1 MPSRDLEVN
10 IDGDPT
16 GWNRALKS
24 AERQA
29 AKFRAEVAKLEAK
42 LKTHQAQTDKAA
54 KSANLM
60 RGELATLVSAGA
72 AVSPAFL
79 AAGAGVAAFA
89 AMAVP
94 SILKVVK
101 AQEDLAENWSSLSSG
116 QKVSAA
122 ATKNLIDQYKDL
134 SAALEPEVLRNYNT
148 ALGITAS
155 LMPRLQPLAREG
167 AKALQDFQNKLALA
181 LDSKP
186 VDDFFT
192 FLEKETGPGMDAVGD
207 AAISLVGTVGSLVQ
221 ALAPL
226 ATSGLGVVT
235 MLSDLVGAI
244 TTVSPEMAQLVT
256 LAVALRGP
264 LTALGGTLG
273 PMAKG
278 AAKAAEGATK
288 AGVGMKA
295 LNLVAKAGP
304 SLLMGAGLALAFFA
318 VKAATAK
325 SSTDKLVDTMR
336 ALHQAVGNNLKG
348 YDAMNAAL
356 DAQVVPATQRAA
368 QAARDMTSNVSFTSV
383 EVYKGATAA
392 ESLTKAWTDQAK
404 AANNLAKSN
413 ITAGAKALADQYG
426 ITADQAISLADA
438 IGVDLSKGVLEN
450 GRITATTAARFQS
463 YIAAVEMARNPTAM
477 IGLALRN
484 AANDGLKLEDRIKSL
499 QGALDA
505 FFNPSIAVFNA
516 TTQMKSAFAAA
527 AEAVKKAHGNLST
540 ATETTRAA
548 RDAFAAAAQAVA
560 TTAEAT
566 YNFTARTKDAATA
579 ERARKDAVLAQLPG
593 LASLAG
599 RNKAAQDQVAALA
612 FSYGISGREAADAG
626 VKTQGL
632 INKINN
638 LHSKKVDITA
648 NTAAARAAVE
658 ALLARMM
665 AIKNKTVTI
674 TAVRVGDFS
683 TSAPGAGRA
692 LHASGGYISG
702 PGTGTSDSIPA
713 MLSNGEY
720 VINAAATARH
730 RGLLESINAGHYASG
745 GLVKG
750 YASGG
755 QVSAADVPLSDF
767 VSRYMGKTNTA
778 ADVKKASNARKDA
791 VDQLRKAER
800 KLADDRRHHR
810 SSRTIKDDEARVA
823 KERRDLAAATDKL
836 RTTEANYKKTKAT
849 PSAQLQGALTAGIK
863 NTKAFIAN
871 ITKLADMGYGPLAQ
885 ALLAQG
891 GPEAERFAADAVKL
905 SKSKLTK
912 LNADVQTSAKYQ
924 AQLDQLPNILKI
936 KDARAHGAKTIAGM
950 VQYTGLS
957 EDEIAAANQVGHL
970 FARGGVQRYASG
982 GLAPGVAGGPVALF
996 GEGRGKEAY
1005 IPYDRAYRSRA
1016 MGLVN
1021 QVAADFGMSRRSY
1034 ATAPGLAE
1042 RTVQHVT
1049 NHVTIQGAMDPV
1061 AVGREVEKVLNR
1073 LSRERGRTTLSFT
1086 RR

>member
-1 MPSRDLEVN
+1 MPTRDLETN

-29 AKFRAEVAKLEAK
+29 IKFRKEVERLEAK
-42 LKTHQAQTDKAA
+42 LKSHQTQTDKAA

-60 RGELATLVSAGA
+60 RGELATLVAAGA

-79 AAGAGVAAFA
+79 AAGAGVAAFG

-94 SILKVVK
+94 AIVKVIK

-122 ATKNLIDQYKDL
+122 ATKNLISQYKSLAD
-134 SAALEPEVLRNYNT
+134 ALEPEVLANFNT
-148 ALGITAS
+148 ALGITAA

-167 AKALQDFQNKLALA
+167 AKALQDFQNKLAKA

-192 FLEKETGPGMDAVGD
+192 FLEKGAGPGMDAVGD
-207 AAISLVGTVGSLVQ
+207 ATLSLVGTVGSLVQ

-264 LTALGGTLG
+264 LGALGGTLG

-278 AAKAAEGATK
+278 AAKAGEGAAK

-304 SLLMGAGLALAFFA
+304 GLLMGAGLALAFFA

-336 ALHQAVGNNLKG
+336 ALHQAVGNNLAG
-348 YDAMNAAL
+348 YDAMNRAL
-356 DAQVVPATQRAA
+356 DAQVIPATARAA
-368 QAARDMTSNVSFTSV
+368 QTQKDMASNTSFMSV
-383 EVYKGATAA
+383 EVAKGAAAA
-392 ESLTKAWTDQAK
+392 ETLTRAWTDQAK

-413 ITAGAKALADQYG
+413 ITAGAKALAQQYG
-426 ITADQAISLADA
+426 ITADQAIALADA
-438 IGVDLSKGVLEN
+438 IGVDLSRGVLEN
-450 GRITATTAARFQS
+450 GRITATTAARFQT
-463 YIAAVEMARNPTAM
+463 YIAAVQMARNPTAM
-477 IGLALRN
+477 IGLAWQN
-484 AANDGLKLEDRIKSL
+484 AANEGMKLEDRVKSL

-505 FFNPSIAVFNA
+505 LFNPSLSLYQAQ
-516 TTQMKSAFAAA
+516 TQMRNAFA
-527 AEAVKKAHGNLST
+527 EAKKALDASNGSLSL
-540 ATETTRAA
+540 ASEKGRAA
-548 RDAFAAAAQAVA
+548 RDAFAAAAGMVS
-560 TTAEAT
+560 TTAQRT
-566 YNFTARTKDAATA
+566 YDYTSRTQGAAAATQA
-579 ERARKDAVLAQLPG
+579 AKEAVLRQLPA
-593 LASLAG
+593 LADLAG
-599 RNKAAQDQVAALA
+599 KNKAAQGQVANLA
-612 FSYGISGREAADAG
+612 ASYGISGKEARDAG
-626 VKTQGL
+626 VKVQGL
-632 INKINN
+632 IDKINN
-638 LHSKKVDITA
+638 IPRSRSTTITA
-648 NTAAARAAVE
+648 NTAPAMGALG
-658 ALLARMM
+658 ALLSR
-665 AIKNKTVTI
+665 INSS
-674 TAVRVGDFS
+674 TASVKVGVMGGYS
-683 TSAPGAGRA
+683 VPGMGRA
-692 LHASGGYISG
+692 DGGPVYG
-702 PGTGTSDSIPA
+702 PGGPRDDRVPIMA
-713 MLSNGEY
+713 SNGEY
-720 VINAAATARH
+720 VVNAAATARH
-730 RGLLESINAGHYASG
+730 RPILEAINAGRYADG

-836 RTTEANYKKTKAT
+836 RTTEANYKKTKAS

-871 ITKLADMGYGPLAQ
+871 ITKLADAGYGALAQ

-950 VQYTGLS
+950 MQYTGLS

-970 FARGGVQRYASG
+970 FARGGIQAYASG
-982 GLAPGVAGGPVALF
+982 GLAPGVASGPVALF

-1005 IPYDRAYRSRA
+1005 IPYDQAYRSRA

-1021 QVAADFGMSRRSY
+1021 QVASDFGMTRRAY

-1042 RTVQHVT
+1042 RVVHHVS

-1073 LSRERGRTTLSFT
+1073 LSRDRGRTTLSFA

>member
-1 MPSRDLEVN
+1 MPSRDLETN

-29 AKFRAEVAKLEAK
+29 AKFRKEVERLEGK
-42 LKTHQAQTDKAA
+42 LKSHQATTDKAA

-60 RGELATLVSAGA
+60 RGELATLVAAGA

-101 AQEDLAENWSSLSSG
+101 AQEDLAENWSSLSG
-116 QKVSAA
+116 RQKISAA

-134 SAALEPEVLRNYNT
+134 ADALEPEVLRNYNT
-148 ALGITAS
+148 ALGITAA
-155 LMPRLQPLAREG
+155 LMPKLQPLAREG
-167 AKALQDFQNKLALA
+167 AKAFQDFQNKLATA
-181 LDSKP
+181 LDSRA
-186 VDDFFT
+186 VSNFFR
-192 FLEKETGPGMDAVGD
+192 FLEKEARPGMDAVGD
-207 AAISLVGTVGSLVQ
+207 ATLSLIGTVGSLVQ

-226 ATSGLGVVT
+226 ATSGLGLVT

-264 LTALGGTLG
+264 LSALGGTLG

-278 AAKAAEGATK
+278 AAKAGEGAAK
-288 AGVGMKA
+288 AGAGMKA

-304 SLLMGAGLALAFFA
+304 GLLMGAGLALAFFA

-336 ALHQAVGNNLKG
+336 ALHQAVGNNLAG
-348 YDAMNAAL
+348 YDAMNRAL
-356 DAQVVPATQRAA
+356 DAQVIPATARAA
-368 QAARDMTSNVSFTSV
+368 QAQKDMAANTSFMSV
-383 EVYKGATAA
+383 EVAKGAAAA
-392 ESLTKAWTDQAK
+392 ETLTRAWTDEAK

-426 ITADQAISLADA
+426 ITANEAIALADA

-463 YIAAVEMARNPTAM
+463 YIAAVELARNPTAM
-477 IGLALRN
+477 IGLAWQN
-484 AANDGLKLEDRIKSL
+484 AANEGMKLEDRIKGIT
-499 QGALDA
+499 GALDA
-505 FFNPSIAVFNA
+505 LFNPSISVYQAQTAMRNA
-516 TTQMKSAFAAA
+516 LV
-527 AEAVKKAHGNLST
+527 EAKKALDGSNGSLSL
-540 ATETTRAA
+540 ATEKGRAA
-548 RDAFAAAAQAVA
+548 RDAFANYAQAVS
-560 TTAEAT
+560 TTAQRTYDFTSRTQGAQQAT
-566 YNFTARTKDAATA
+566 QKAR
-579 ERARKDAVLAQLPG
+579 DAVLAQLPT
-593 LASLAG
+593 LANLAG
-599 RNKAAQDQVAALA
+599 KSKSAQDQVANLA
-612 FSYGISGREAADAG
+612 VSYGITGKQAADAG

-632 INKINN
+632 IDKINN

-648 NTAAARAAVE
+648 NTAAARAAVQD
-658 ALLARMM
+658 LLNRML

-720 VINAAATARH
+720 VINAAATSRH
-730 RGLLESINAGHYASG
+730 RDLLEAINAGRYASG

-755 QVSAADVPLSDF
+755 SVSAADVPLSDF
-767 VSRYMGKTNTA
+767 VSRYMGKTATA

-800 KLADDRRHHR
+800 KLAEDRKKHR
-810 SSRTIKDDEARVA
+810 SARTIKDDEARVA

-836 RTTEANYKKTKAT
+836 KTAEANYKKTKAA
-849 PSAQLQGALTAGIK
+849 PSTQLQNALTLGIK
-863 NTKAFIAN
+863 NTKTFIKN
-871 ITKLADMGYGPLAQ
+871 IQTLASKGYGALAQ

-905 SKSKLTK
+905 SATKLKK

-924 AQLDQLPNILKI
+924 AQLEQLPAILKI
-936 KDARAHGAKTIAGM
+936 QDAITHGAKTIPGIM
-950 VQYTGLS
+950 QYTGLS
-957 EDEIAAANQVGHL
+957 EDEIAAANQVQKM
-970 FARGGVQRYASG
+970 FARGGIQAYASG
-982 GLAPGVAGGPVALF
+982 GLAPGVASGPVALF

-1021 QVAADFGMSRRSY
+1021 QVASDFGMTRRAY

-1042 RTVQHVT
+1042 RVVHHVS

-1073 LSRERGRTTLSFT
+1073 LSRDRGRTTLSFT